1 MFICLAVPLQSKER
15 TWFTYRGQEIEFYNR
30 NLNGL
35 TKIDDLLEIEQ
46 ADVERDKNRKGDL
59 NLTSV
64 DALRITYDLIGRGIL
79 SEKHL
84 AFIKKETGLN
94 KIVKPILHS
103 NQYFHLLKW
112 LKEKGALTDNEIK
125 NAHKVLQEEPY
136 SGI

>member
-1 MFICLAVPLQSKER
+1 LDAVES
-15 TWFTYRGQEIEFYNR
+15 
-30 NLNGL
+30 
-35 TKIDDLLEIEQ
+35 LLEIEQ
-46 ADVERDKNRKGDL
+46 PDVEKDKKHQGDL

-64 DALRITYDLIGRGIL
+64 DAIRIAYDLIGRGVL

-84 AFIKKETGLN
+84 AFVQKETGLT

-112 LKEKGALTDNEIK
+112 LKEKGVLTEAELAK
-125 NAHKVLQEEPY
+125 ARELLQEESY